1 MGKFIIWL
9 EENKTRLRLFAG
21 ASVVL
26 LFILIVLVFL
36 IALFFDFD
44 LEKNGGMLLLGA
56 VTTAMFTT
64 IGAHMATSPKDTK

>member
-1 MGKFIIWL
+1 MGKFVMWL

-44 LEKNGGMLLLGA
+44 IEKNGGMVLLGA
-56 VTTAMFTT
+56 VTTAMFS
-64 IGAHMATSPKDTK
+64 ILGVHMFTSPKDAK